1 MCTSCFK
8 LIAKTDPKHYTY
20 FISTKITLFKNIYFV
35 FFLLICIS
43 IYSLVN
49 QTMSNLDVGKVR
61 QTLSE
66 ALDVWSRGSRL
77 TFSEVYSK
85 DADIQILFARYKL
98 VTQYLNKL
106 QHKNL
111 ALLIKSICPMIHMD
125 VR

>member
-8 LIAKTDPKHYTY
+8 LIAKTDPKNYTY
-20 FISTKITLFKNIYFV
+20 FISAKITLFKNIYFV

-43 IYSLVN
+43 IHSLVN

-98 VTQYLNKL
+98 VTQCLNKL

-111 ALLIKSICPMIHMD
+111 ALLIKNICPMIHMD